1 MIRGVSRQIIEVQ
14 ETGNAY
20 YEKAYLIVNPEFSGV
35 ERQLL
40 EREARKVL
48 KNMGAPSGMKK
59 SVLVWQWVLR
69 LGISATVGAGIMALC
84 IFLF

>member
-20 YEKAYLIVNPEFSGV
+20 YEKAYLIVNPEFAGV

-48 KNMGAPSGMKK
+48 KSMGAPSGMKK
-59 SVLVWQWVLR
+59 SNRVWLWVLR
-69 LGISATVGAGIMALC
+69 LGVSAVIGAGMMALC
-84 IFLF
+84 IYLF

>member
-20 YEKAYLIVNPEFSGV
+20 YEKAYLIVNPEFAGV

-48 KNMGAPSGMKK
+48 KSMGAPSGMKK
-59 SVLVWQWVLR
+59 ARHVWHWVWR
-69 LGISATVGAGIMALC
+69 LGVSASIGAGIMALC
-84 IFLF
+84 IHFF